1 METKKSS
8 SSFVL
13 IIVAIIVG
21 VALFR
26 QFDFQTL
33 TLAKPAL
40 GLVYLITFV
49 VCVSIILK
57 NAIKNSKN
65 K

>member
-8 SSFVL
+8 SFVL
-13 IIVAIIVG
+13 IIIAIIVG
-21 VALFR
+21 VALFK

-40 GLVYLITFV
+40 GIVYLITFV
-49 VCVSIILK
+49 VCVAIILK
-57 NAIKNSKN
+57 NTIRNSKH

>member
-1 METKKSS
+1 METKKS

-13 IIVAIIVG
+13 IIVALIVG
-21 VALFR
+21 VALFK

-33 TLAKPAL
+33 TCEKPAL
-40 GLVYLITFV
+40 GLVYLITLI
-49 VCVSIILK
+49 VCVSIIIK
-57 NAIKNSKN
+57 NAIKNSKT